1 MGDELLTN
9 RGVMGQETHC
19 ERGALPS
26 AVQQIRKLLVAETPL
41 ANPLALTVLP
51 SGQTTPSKNVSQ
63 TINPVLDCE
72 GKVKQLVKSRRR
84 TSKKRKVEDLSER
97 NPKKESFSE
106 DVQNSSKRRNL
117 TEGQPRKKRRKHE
130 ENENC
135 KNSKKETGEYIS
147 AGKGGKEVDNGEEEM
162 MLVTELGVVE
172 RQELKLKHF
181 VVDFFFPGT
190 RLVTSAGVLKTW
202 RLSSRAARLV
212 VTSVL
217 RKI

>member
-9 RGVMGQETHC
+9 REVMGQDTNC

-51 SGQTTPSKNVSQ
+51 SEQTTPTKNVSQ

-72 GKVKQLVKSRRR
+72 GMVKHQVKSRRR

-97 NPKKESFSE
+97 DPKKESFSE
-106 DVQNSSKRRNL
+106 DVQNSTKRKNS
-117 TEGQPRKKRRKHE
+117 TEGKPRKRRKHE
-130 ENENC
+130 DNLRNEKC
-135 KNSKKETGEYIS
+135 KNSTKETGEYIS
-147 AGKGGKEVDNGEEEM
+147 AVKGGKEVDNGEEM

-172 RQELKLKHF
+172 RQEL
-181 VVDFFFPGT
+181 
-190 RLVTSAGVLKTW
+190 
-202 RLSSRAARLV
+202 
-212 VTSVL
+212 
-217 RKI
+217 